1 MAYRNTLTANARK
14 AYRAQHLAI
23 VQEGKVNG
31 LLADPLSNPKV
42 AKNGKLGVL
51 TAPLHLAPA
60 SLSGFNVCAQASK
73 GCIAACLHTA
83 GNPAAMAGK
92 TRARIARTQLYFNER
107 ESFLALLVLE
117 VMAHVQRAERSNM
130 AAAIRLNAT
139 SDIAWERVPVLLHG
153 VRYPNIMD
161 AFPDVQFYDYTKI
174 TKRAIAAATGAQ
186 GWPVNYHLTF
196 SLTES
201 NDSAA
206 RLVLESGGNV
216 AAVFNVRRNWTLPSR
231 FTIDGLSVR
240 VVDADE
246 HDFRPDD
253 NQYQRR
259 GLGVISGLR
268 AKGDAIKDAS
278 GFVRKVKVR
287 RLAMRVAKAA

>member
-14 AYRAQHLAI
+14 AYRAEHLAI

-60 SLSGFNVCAQASK
+60 SLSGFNTCAMASE
-73 GCIAACLHTA
+73 GCRASCLHTA

-117 VMAHVQRAERSNM
+117 ILAHVERAERANM
-130 AAAIRLNAT
+130 EPAIRLNAT

-153 VRYPNIMD
+153 VRFPNVMQ
-161 AFPDVQFYDYTKI
+161 AFPGVQFYDYTKI
-174 TKRAIAAATGAQ
+174 MKRALAAATGAN

-196 SLTES
+196 SLTEG
-201 NDSAA
+201 NDVAA
-206 RLVLESGGNV
+206 RQVLEAGGNV

-231 FTIDGLSVR
+231 FSVDGLAVR
-240 VVDADE
+240 VIDADK

-253 NQYQRR
+253 DQYQRR
-259 GLGVISGLR
+259 ALGVISGLR
-268 AKGDAIKDAS
+268 AKGAAIKDAS

-287 RLAMRVAKAA
+287 RKEMRVAA